1 MCSVGLTLVV
11 LLCKDS
17 LDIENEK
24 MNEGDCFGDVALRIL
39 GNFSILGRAPSQSIL
54 TQTELH
60 LMQFDI
66 YNAFCR
72 MSLRVPVS
80 GCIIPAMSLVHH
92 NDSRSQ
98 THATGGNNFQPCASF
113 QCLAPC

>member
-1 MCSVGLTLVV
+1 MRRS
-11 LLCKDS
+11 
-17 LDIENEK
+17 
-24 MNEGDCFGDVALRIL
+24 EGHCFGDVALRIL

-60 LMQFDI
+60 LMQFDT
-66 YNAFCR
+66 YHAFCR

-80 GCIIPAMSLVHH
+80 GGIIPAMSLVHH

-98 THATGGNNFQPCASF
+98 THATSGNNFQTCASF
-113 QCLAPC
+113 QCLDPC

>member
-1 MCSVGLTLVV
+1 MRRS
-11 LLCKDS
+11 
-17 LDIENEK
+17 
-24 MNEGDCFGDVALRIL
+24 EGHCFGDVTLRIL
-39 GNFSILGRAPSQSIL
+39 GNFSILGRAPSQSML

-60 LMQFDI
+60 RMQFDI

-80 GCIIPAMSLVHH
+80 GGITSAMFLVHL
-92 NDSRSQ
+92 NGSRSQ

-113 QCLAPC
+113 QCLDLC